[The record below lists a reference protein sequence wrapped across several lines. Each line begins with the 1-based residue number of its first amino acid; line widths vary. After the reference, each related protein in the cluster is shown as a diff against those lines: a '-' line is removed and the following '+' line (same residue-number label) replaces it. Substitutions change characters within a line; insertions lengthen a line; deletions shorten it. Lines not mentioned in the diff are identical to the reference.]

1 MEGLGTDLFATKGI
15 EYLIVIA
22 YLAVLVGFWRLL
34 SSEPH
39 KRPQPAALL
48 NRLRGW
54 FEVRDGYYYHRGHA
68 WALPEQEGLVRV
80 GIDDFAQRLLGRP
93 DAFELPALGTP
104 LKAGHVGWSMRI
116 AGKAIDMLSP
126 VDGEVVAVNEEALGS
141 PGLVNGDPYGE
152 GWLLKVK
159 GAGNGSVRKNLLT
172 SDLARA
178 WLDEIAEKIKSLPV
192 AQLGVVMPDGGIPV
206 SGFARSLAP
215 EDWERLAR
223 EFLLTD

>member
-34 SSEPH
+34 SSEPQEQ
-39 KRPQPAALL
+39 RRPAAVL

-68 WALPEQEGLVRV
+68 WALPEQGGLVRV
-80 GIDDFAQRLLGRP
+80 GVDDFAQRLLGRP
-93 DAFELPALGTP
+93 DALGLPMPGTS
-104 LKAGHVGWSMRI
+104 LRTGQVGWSMRL
-116 AGKAIDMLSP
+116 AGKTIEMLSP
-126 VDGEVVAVNEEALGS
+126 VDGEVVAVNEEALDT
-141 PGLVNGDPYGE
+141 PELVNGDPYGE

-159 GAGNGSVRKNLLT
+159 SPGEGSVRKNLLP

-178 WLDEIAEKIKSLPV
+178 WLEEIGEKIKSLPV

-206 SGFARSLAP
+206 SGFARALAP
-215 EDWERLAR
+215 EDWDRLAR